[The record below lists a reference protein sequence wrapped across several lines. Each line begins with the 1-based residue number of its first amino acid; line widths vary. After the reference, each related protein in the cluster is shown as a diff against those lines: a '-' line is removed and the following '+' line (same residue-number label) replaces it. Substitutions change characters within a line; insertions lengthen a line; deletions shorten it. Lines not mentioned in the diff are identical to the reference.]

1 MKVELEKVFGSNVE
15 LEEVE
20 RESEEQENAPETTAI
35 ALGVLLAL
43 CFVALITLAVVYVI
57 K

>member
-35 ALGVLLAL
+35 VLGVLLAL